1 MLSPKYFVESLIC
14 RGIEFFTGV
23 PDSLL
28 KQFCLCID
36 NNVSE
41 DRHVIAANEGN
52 AIALAAGYYLGTGKI
67 PLVYMQ
73 NSGLGNSVN
82 PLLSLCDPEVYSI
95 GGMVLAVGMIVVA
108 KFYEQLLN
116 IKSFYRISMLV
127 ESVMLITVLSFLVL
141 QFSLA
146 SALLI
151 YCGYQLTFIF
161 GGYLVRAE
169 TLVTHRKELLS
180 KIDVNKQVGYLVG
193 LGASFLFYK
202 VLDMGLEIAD
212 PKEQIN
218 ILHYFLILL
227 QSIILMLVISSFKKG

>member
-1 MLSPKYFVESLIC
+1 
-14 RGIEFFTGV
+14 
-23 PDSLL
+23 
-28 KQFCLCID
+28 
-36 NNVSE
+36 
-41 DRHVIAANEGN
+41 
-52 AIALAAGYYLGTGKI
+52 
-67 PLVYMQ
+67 
-73 NSGLGNSVN
+73 
-82 PLLSLCDPEVYSI
+82 
-95 GGMVLAVGMIVVA
+95 MVLAVGMIVVA

-180 KIDVNKQVGYLVG
+180 KIDVNKQIGYLVG

-202 VLDMGLEIAD
+202 VLDKGLEIAD

-227 QSIILMLVISSFKKG
+227 QSIILMLVISSFKKR